1 MVSIGV
7 PVSIG
12 SVASISVGVAIAIG
26 QPWFSLSLRLG
37 LWLTGHEGGKAN
49 LEEYLYFKSRSVGQ
63 LVVSSYHKSEL
74 HCCLSVQFRMIPE
87 RRRAQ
92 FIAPQSPQSG
102 RRQDFW
108 HLDLRWWLWRP
119 GGDAYRKL
127 CPTGQSVLES

>member
-7 PVSIG
+7 ASIG
-12 SVASISVGVAIAIG
+12 SVAISVGVAIAIG
-26 QPWFSLSLRLG
+26 QPWVSLSLRLG

-49 LEEYLYFKSRSVGQ
+49 LGEYLYFTRGGQ

-92 FIAPQSPQSG
+92 FIAPQSPPVRAPS
-102 RRQDFW
+102 RLLAFRS
-108 HLDLRWWLWRP
+108 P
-119 GGDAYRKL
+119 PPPAAVE
-127 CPTGQSVLES
+127 T